1 MEKDIYFKDY
11 LASRVIMDGKI
22 IAGYDKVYYQ
32 INEDI
37 NDVLLGEDFTDK
49 DVLSVL
55 ASADQY
61 FMFKAL
67 DAKKVDSFDFNRLTM
82 YYYFLRKWSIKYN
95 NDVYPDI
102 FYDDFY
108 VENLLEKV
116 EVSSDLEK
124 KALDFFK
131 RHVSNRSDFSKL
143 FYDVDAQPYGNTL
156 FQNVRQLKKIVD
168 SDFTFYNM
176 DLFRN
181 NRDLITKK
189 YDYLYISNIL
199 DWAREDSSKIT
210 IAKDNLLSLL
220 KDNGKV
226 ICSRLVN
233 RSKSKREGLITYLE
247 NKHKKNKVGWK
258 CTYYKYNGE
267 PCIVK
272 LSDTDIDSITKER

>member
-37 NDVLLGEDFTDK
+37 SDVLLGEDFTDK

-102 FYDDFY
+102 FYDDSY

-131 RHVSNRSDFSKL
+131 RHVSNGSDFSKL
-143 FYDVDAQPYGNTL
+143 FYDVDAQPSGNTL

-233 RSKSKREGLITYLE
+233 RSKSGVLSEREIFEE
-247 NKHKKNKVGWK
+247 NFQLHEFADGKNYMYIKK
-258 CTYYKYNGE
+258 
-267 PCIVK
+267 
-272 LSDTDIDSITKER
+272 

>member
-11 LASRVIMDGKI
+11 LASRVIMDDKMVN
-22 IAGYDKVYYQ
+22 GYDKVYYQ

-37 NDVLLGEDFTDK
+37 SDVLLGEDFTDK

-82 YYYFLRKWSIKYN
+82 YYYFLRKWAIKYN

-102 FYDDFY
+102 FYDDSY

-131 RHVSNRSDFSKL
+131 RHVSNGSDFSKF
-143 FYDVDAQPYGNTL
+143 FYDVDAQPSGNTL

-233 RSKSKREGLITYLE
+233 RSKSGVLSEREIFDE
-247 NKHKKNKVGWK
+247 NFQLYEFADGKNYIYIKK
-258 CTYYKYNGE
+258 
-267 PCIVK
+267 
-272 LSDTDIDSITKER
+272 

>member
-11 LASRVIMDGKI
+11 LASRVIMDDKI

-67 DAKKVDSFDFNRLTM
+67 DAKNVDAFDFNRLTM

-102 FYDDFY
+102 IYDDSY

-131 RHVSNRSDFSKL
+131 RHVSNGSDFSKL

-233 RSKSKREGLITYLE
+233 RSKSGVLSEREIFDE
-247 NKHKKNKVGWK
+247 NFQLREFADGKNYMYIKK
-258 CTYYKYNGE
+258 
-267 PCIVK
+267 
-272 LSDTDIDSITKER
+272 

>member
-11 LASRVIMDGKI
+11 LASRVIMDDKMVD
-22 IAGYDKVYYQ
+22 GYDKVYYQ
-32 INEDI
+32 INEDV

-67 DAKKVDSFDFNRLTM
+67 DAKKVDAFDFNRLTM

-102 FYDDFY
+102 FYDDSY

-116 EVSSDLEK
+116 VVSSDLEK

-131 RHVSNRSDFSKL
+131 MHVSNGSDFSKF
-143 FYDVDAQPYGNTL
+143 FYDVDVQPYGNTL
-156 FQNVRQLKKIVD
+156 FQNIRQLKKIID

-176 DLFRN
+176 DLFKDN
-181 NRDLITKK
+181 GDLISKK
-189 YDYLYISNIL
+189 YDYLYI
-199 DWAREDSSKIT
+199 
-210 IAKDNLLSLL
+210 
-220 KDNGKV
+220 
-226 ICSRLVN
+226 
-233 RSKSKREGLITYLE
+233 LIH
-247 NKHKKNKVGWK
+247 N
-258 CTYYKYNGE
+258 
-267 PCIVK
+267 
-272 LSDTDIDSITKER
+272 

>member
-11 LASRVIMDGKI
+11 LVSRVIMDDKI

-67 DAKKVDSFDFNRLTM
+67 DAKNVDAFDFNRLTM

-102 FYDDFY
+102 IYDDSY

-131 RHVSNRSDFSKL
+131 RHVSNGSNFSKL

-233 RSKSKREGLITYLE
+233 RSKSGVLSEKEIFDENFQLREFADGKNYMYI
-247 NKHKKNKVGWK
+247 KK
-258 CTYYKYNGE
+258 
-267 PCIVK
+267 
-272 LSDTDIDSITKER
+272 

>member
-11 LASRVIMDGKI
+11 LASRVIMDDKMVD
-22 IAGYDKVYYQ
+22 GYDKVYYQ

-67 DAKKVDSFDFNRLTM
+67 DAKKVDAFDFNRLTI

-102 FYDDFY
+102 FYDDSY

-116 EVSSDLEK
+116 VVSSDLEK

-131 RHVSNRSDFSKL
+131 MHVSNGSDFSKF
-143 FYDVDAQPYGNTL
+143 FYDVDVQPYGNTL
-156 FQNVRQLKKIVD
+156 FQNIRQLKKIID

-176 DLFRN
+176 DLFKDN
-181 NRDLITKK
+181 GDLISKK

-233 RSKSKREGLITYLE
+233 RSKSGILSERKIFDEDFQLHEFSDGKNYMYI
-247 NKHKKNKVGWK
+247 KK
-258 CTYYKYNGE
+258 
-267 PCIVK
+267 
-272 LSDTDIDSITKER
+272 

>member
-11 LASRVIMDGKI
+11 LASRVIMDDKMVD
-22 IAGYDKVYYQ
+22 GYDKVYYQ
-32 INEDI
+32 INEDV

-67 DAKKVDSFDFNRLTM
+67 DAKKVDAFDFNRLTI

-95 NDVYPDI
+95 NNNVYPDI
-102 FYDDFY
+102 FYDDSY

-116 EVSSDLEK
+116 VVSSDLEK

-131 RHVSNRSDFSKL
+131 MHVSNGSDFSKF
-143 FYDVDAQPYGNTL
+143 FYDVDVQPYGNTL
-156 FQNVRQLKKIVD
+156 FQNIRQLKKIID

-176 DLFRN
+176 DLFKDN
-181 NRDLITKK
+181 GDLISKK

-233 RSKSKREGLITYLE
+233 RSKSGILSEREIFDEDFQLHEFSDGKNYMYI
-247 NKHKKNKVGWK
+247 KK
-258 CTYYKYNGE
+258 
-267 PCIVK
+267 
-272 LSDTDIDSITKER
+272 

>member
-11 LASRVIMDGKI
+11 LASRVIMDDKMVD
-22 IAGYDKVYYQ
+22 GYDKVYYQ

-67 DAKKVDSFDFNRLTM
+67 DAKKVDAFDFNRLTM

-102 FYDDFY
+102 FYDDSY

-116 EVSSDLEK
+116 DVSSDLEK

-131 RHVSNRSDFSKL
+131 MHVSNESDFSKF

-156 FQNVRQLKKIVD
+156 FQNIRQLKKIID

-176 DLFRN
+176 DLFKDN
-181 NRDLITKK
+181 GDLISKK

-210 IAKDNLLSLL
+210 IAKDNLLALL

-226 ICSRLVN
+226 VCSRLVN
-233 RSKSKREGLITYLE
+233 RSKSGILSEREIFDE
-247 NKHKKNKVGWK
+247 NFQLHEFSDGKNYMYIKK
-258 CTYYKYNGE
+258 
-267 PCIVK
+267 
-272 LSDTDIDSITKER
+272 

>member
-11 LASRVIMDGKI
+11 LASRVIMDDKI
-22 IAGYDKVYYQ
+22 IDGYDKVYYQ

-37 NDVLLGEDFTDK
+37 SDVLLGEDFTDK

-102 FYDDFY
+102 FYDDSY

-131 RHVSNRSDFSKL
+131 RHVSNESDFSKI

-233 RSKSKREGLITYLE
+233 RSKSGVLSEREIFDE
-247 NKHKKNKVGWK
+247 NFQLYEFADSKNYIYIKK
-258 CTYYKYNGE
+258 
-267 PCIVK
+267 
-272 LSDTDIDSITKER
+272 

>member
-11 LASRVIMDGKI
+11 LASRVIMDDKMVD
-22 IAGYDKVYYQ
+22 GYDKVYYQ

-67 DAKKVDSFDFNRLTM
+67 DAKKVDAFDFNRLTM

-102 FYDDFY
+102 FYDDSY

-116 EVSSDLEK
+116 VVGSDLEK

-131 RHVSNRSDFSKL
+131 MHVSNGSDFSKF
-143 FYDVDAQPYGNTL
+143 FYDVDVQPYGNTL
-156 FQNVRQLKKIVD
+156 FQNIRQLKKIID

-176 DLFRN
+176 NLFKDN
-181 NRDLITKK
+181 GDLISKK

-233 RSKSKREGLITYLE
+233 RSKSGILSERKIFDEDFQLHEFSDGKNYMYI
-247 NKHKKNKVGWK
+247 KK
-258 CTYYKYNGE
+258 
-267 PCIVK
+267 
-272 LSDTDIDSITKER
+272 

>member
-11 LASRVIMDGKI
+11 LASRVIMDDKMVDV
-22 IAGYDKVYYQ
+22 YDKVYYQ

-67 DAKKVDSFDFNRLTM
+67 DAKKVDAFDFNRLTI

-102 FYDDFY
+102 FYDDSY

-116 EVSSDLEK
+116 VVSSDLEK

-131 RHVSNRSDFSKL
+131 MHVSNGSDFSKF
-143 FYDVDAQPYGNTL
+143 FYDVDVQPYGNTL
-156 FQNVRQLKKIVD
+156 FQNIRQLKKIID

-176 DLFRN
+176 DLFKDN
-181 NRDLITKK
+181 GDLISKK

-233 RSKSKREGLITYLE
+233 RSKSGILSERKIFDEDFQLHEFSDGKNYMYI
-247 NKHKKNKVGWK
+247 KK
-258 CTYYKYNGE
+258 
-267 PCIVK
+267 
-272 LSDTDIDSITKER
+272 

>member
-11 LASRVIMDGKI
+11 LASRVIMDDKI

-37 NDVLLGEDFTDK
+37 SDVLLGEDFTDK

-102 FYDDFY
+102 FYDDSY

-131 RHVSNRSDFSKL
+131 RHVSNGSDFSKL
-143 FYDVDAQPYGNTL
+143 FYDVLPYRC
-156 FQNVRQLKKIVD
+156 V
-168 SDFTFYNM
+168 
-176 DLFRN
+176 
-181 NRDLITKK
+181 
-189 YDYLYISNIL
+189 
-199 DWAREDSSKIT
+199 
-210 IAKDNLLSLL
+210 
-220 KDNGKV
+220 
-226 ICSRLVN
+226 
-233 RSKSKREGLITYLE
+233 
-247 NKHKKNKVGWK
+247 
-258 CTYYKYNGE
+258 
-267 PCIVK
+267 
-272 LSDTDIDSITKER
+272 

>member
-11 LASRVIMDGKI
+11 LASRVIMDDKMVD
-22 IAGYDKVYYQ
+22 GYDKVYYQ

-67 DAKKVDSFDFNRLTM
+67 DAKKVDAFDFNRLTM

-102 FYDDFY
+102 FYDDSY

-116 EVSSDLEK
+116 VVSSDLEK

-131 RHVSNRSDFSKL
+131 MHVSNGSDFSKF
-143 FYDVDAQPYGNTL
+143 FYDVDVQPYGNTL
-156 FQNVRQLKKIVD
+156 FQNIRQLKKIID

-176 DLFRN
+176 DLFKDN
-181 NRDLITKK
+181 GDLISKK

-199 DWAREDSSKIT
+199 DWAREDSSKVT

-233 RSKSKREGLITYLE
+233 RSKSGILSERKIFDEAFQLHEFSDGKNYMYI
-247 NKHKKNKVGWK
+247 KK
-258 CTYYKYNGE
+258 
-267 PCIVK
+267 
-272 LSDTDIDSITKER
+272 

>member
-11 LASRVIMDGKI
+11 LASRVIMDDKI
-22 IAGYDKVYYQ
+22 IDGYDKVYYQ

-37 NDVLLGEDFTDK
+37 SDVLLGEDFTDK

-102 FYDDFY
+102 FYDDSY

-131 RHVSNRSDFSKL
+131 RHVSNGSDFSKL
-143 FYDVDAQPYGNTL
+143 FYDVDAQPSGNTL

-220 KDNGKV
+220 KDNGKA

-233 RSKSKREGLITYLE
+233 RSKSGVLSEREIFDE
-247 NKHKKNKVGWK
+247 NFQLREFADGKNYMYIKK
-258 CTYYKYNGE
+258 
-267 PCIVK
+267 
-272 LSDTDIDSITKER
+272 

>member
-11 LASRVIMDGKI
+11 LASRVIMDDKI

-67 DAKKVDSFDFNRLTM
+67 DAKNVDSFDFNRLTM

-102 FYDDFY
+102 IYDDSY
-108 VENLLEKV
+108 VENLLKKV

-131 RHVSNRSDFSKL
+131 RHVSNGSDFSKL

-233 RSKSKREGLITYLE
+233 RSKSGVLSEKEIFDENFQLREFADGKNYMYI
-247 NKHKKNKVGWK
+247 KK
-258 CTYYKYNGE
+258 
-267 PCIVK
+267 
-272 LSDTDIDSITKER
+272 

>member
-11 LASRVIMDGKI
+11 LVSRVIMDDKI

-67 DAKKVDSFDFNRLTM
+67 DAKNVDSFDFNRLTM

-102 FYDDFY
+102 IYDDSY

-131 RHVSNRSDFSKL
+131 KHVSNGSNFSKL

-233 RSKSKREGLITYLE
+233 RSKSGVLSEREIFDE
-247 NKHKKNKVGWK
+247 NFQLREFADGKNYMYIKK
-258 CTYYKYNGE
+258 
-267 PCIVK
+267 
-272 LSDTDIDSITKER
+272 

>member
-11 LASRVIMDGKI
+11 LASRVIMDDKMVD
-22 IAGYDKVYYQ
+22 GYDKVYYQ

-67 DAKKVDSFDFNRLTM
+67 DAKKVDAFDFNRLTM

-102 FYDDFY
+102 FYDDSY

-116 EVSSDLEK
+116 VVSSDLEK
-124 KALDFFK
+124 KALEFFK
-131 RHVSNRSDFSKL
+131 MHVSNGSDFSKF

-156 FQNVRQLKKIVD
+156 FQNIRQLKKIID

-176 DLFRN
+176 DLFRDN
-181 NRDLITKK
+181 GDLISKK

-233 RSKSKREGLITYLE
+233 RSKSGILSEREIFDEDFQLHEFSDGKNYMYI
-247 NKHKKNKVGWK
+247 KK
-258 CTYYKYNGE
+258 
-267 PCIVK
+267 
-272 LSDTDIDSITKER
+272 

>member
-11 LASRVIMDGKI
+11 LASRVIMDDKI

-67 DAKKVDSFDFNRLTM
+67 DAKNVDAFDFNRLTM

-102 FYDDFY
+102 IYDDSY
-108 VENLLEKV
+108 VENLLKKV
-116 EVSSDLEK
+116 EASSDLEK

-131 RHVSNRSDFSKL
+131 RHVSNGSDFSKL

-168 SDFTFYNM
+168 SDFTFYNL

-199 DWAREDSSKIT
+199 DWAREDRNKIT

-233 RSKSKREGLITYLE
+233 RSKSGVLSEREIFDE
-247 NKHKKNKVGWK
+247 NFQLREFADGKNYMYIKK
-258 CTYYKYNGE
+258 
-267 PCIVK
+267 
-272 LSDTDIDSITKER
+272 

>member
-11 LASRVIMDGKI
+11 LASRVIMDDKI

-37 NDVLLGEDFTDK
+37 SDVLLGEDFTDK

-102 FYDDFY
+102 FYDDSY

-220 KDNGKV
+220 KYNGKV

-233 RSKSKREGLITYLE
+233 RSKYGVLSEKEIFDE
-247 NKHKKNKVGWK
+247 NFQLHEFADGKNYIYIKK
-258 CTYYKYNGE
+258 
-267 PCIVK
+267 
-272 LSDTDIDSITKER
+272 

>member
-11 LASRVIMDGKI
+11 LASRVIMDDKMVD
-22 IAGYDKVYYQ
+22 GYDKVYYQ
-32 INEDI
+32 INEDV

-67 DAKKVDSFDFNRLTM
+67 DAKKVDAFDFNRLTI

-102 FYDDFY
+102 FYDDSY

-116 EVSSDLEK
+116 VVSSDLEK

-131 RHVSNRSDFSKL
+131 MHVSNGSDFSKF
-143 FYDVDAQPYGNTL
+143 FYDVDVQPYGNTL
-156 FQNVRQLKKIVD
+156 FQNIRQLKKIID

-176 DLFRN
+176 DLFKDN
-181 NRDLITKK
+181 GDLISKK

-233 RSKSKREGLITYLE
+233 RSKSGILSERKIFDEDFQLHEFSDGKNYMYI
-247 NKHKKNKVGWK
+247 KK
-258 CTYYKYNGE
+258 
-267 PCIVK
+267 
-272 LSDTDIDSITKER
+272 

>member
-11 LASRVIMDGKI
+11 LVSRVIMDDKI

-67 DAKKVDSFDFNRLTM
+67 DAKNVDAFDFNRLTM

-102 FYDDFY
+102 IYDDSY

-131 RHVSNRSDFSKL
+131 RHVSNGSNFSKL

-233 RSKSKREGLITYLE
+233 RSKSGVLSEREIFDE
-247 NKHKKNKVGWK
+247 NFQLREFADGKNYMYIKK
-258 CTYYKYNGE
+258 
-267 PCIVK
+267 
-272 LSDTDIDSITKER
+272 

>member
-11 LASRVIMDGKI
+11 LSSRVIMDGKI

-102 FYDDFY
+102 FYDDSY

-176 DLFRN
+176 DLFIN

-189 YDYLYISNIL
+189 YDYLYI
-199 DWAREDSSKIT
+199 
-210 IAKDNLLSLL
+210 
-220 KDNGKV
+220 
-226 ICSRLVN
+226 
-233 RSKSKREGLITYLE
+233 
-247 NKHKKNKVGWK
+247 
-258 CTYYKYNGE
+258 
-267 PCIVK
+267 
-272 LSDTDIDSITKER
+272 

>member
-11 LASRVIMDGKI
+11 LASRVIMDDKMVY
-22 IAGYDKVYYQ
+22 GYDKVYYQ

-67 DAKKVDSFDFNRLTM
+67 DAKKVDAFDFNRLTI

-102 FYDDFY
+102 FYDDSY

-116 EVSSDLEK
+116 VVSSDLEK

-131 RHVSNRSDFSKL
+131 MHVSNGSDFSKF
-143 FYDVDAQPYGNTL
+143 FYDVDVQPYGNTL
-156 FQNVRQLKKIVD
+156 FQNIRQLKKIID

-176 DLFRN
+176 DLFKDN
-181 NRDLITKK
+181 GDLISKK

-199 DWAREDSSKIT
+199 DWAREDSSKII

-233 RSKSKREGLITYLE
+233 RSKSGILSERKIFDEDFQLHEFSDGKNYMYI
-247 NKHKKNKVGWK
+247 KK
-258 CTYYKYNGE
+258 
-267 PCIVK
+267 
-272 LSDTDIDSITKER
+272 

>member
-11 LASRVIMDGKI
+11 LASRVIMDDKMVG
-22 IAGYDKVYYQ
+22 GYDKVYYQ
-32 INEDI
+32 INEDV

-67 DAKKVDSFDFNRLTM
+67 DAKKVDAFDFNRLTM

-102 FYDDFY
+102 FYDDSY

-116 EVSSDLEK
+116 VVSSDLEK

-131 RHVSNRSDFSKL
+131 MHVSNESDFSKF
-143 FYDVDAQPYGNTL
+143 FYDVDVQPYGNTL
-156 FQNVRQLKKIVD
+156 FQNIRQLKKIID

-176 DLFRN
+176 DLFKDN
-181 NRDLITKK
+181 GDLISKK

-199 DWAREDSSKIT
+199 DWAHEDSSKIT

-220 KDNGKV
+220 KDNGRV

-233 RSKSKREGLITYLE
+233 RSKSGILSEREIFDEDFQLHEFSDGKNYMYI
-247 NKHKKNKVGWK
+247 KK
-258 CTYYKYNGE
+258 
-267 PCIVK
+267 
-272 LSDTDIDSITKER
+272 

>member
-11 LASRVIMDGKI
+11 LVSRVIMDDKI

-67 DAKKVDSFDFNRLTM
+67 DAKNVDAFDFNRLTM

-102 FYDDFY
+102 IYDDSY

-131 RHVSNRSDFSKL
+131 RHVSNGSNFSKL

-233 RSKSKREGLITYLE
+233 RSKSGVLSEREIFDE
-247 NKHKKNKVGWK
+247 NFQLHEFSDGKNYMYIKK
-258 CTYYKYNGE
+258 
-267 PCIVK
+267 
-272 LSDTDIDSITKER
+272 

>member
-11 LASRVIMDGKI
+11 LASRVIMDDKI
-22 IAGYDKVYYQ
+22 IDGYDKVYYQ

-37 NDVLLGEDFTDK
+37 SDILLGEDFTDK

-102 FYDDFY
+102 FYDDSY

-131 RHVSNRSDFSKL
+131 RHVSNESDFSKL
-143 FYDVDAQPYGNTL
+143 FYDVDAQPSGNTL

-233 RSKSKREGLITYLE
+233 RSKSGVLSEREIFDE
-247 NKHKKNKVGWK
+247 NFQLYEFADGKNYIYIKK
-258 CTYYKYNGE
+258 
-267 PCIVK
+267 
-272 LSDTDIDSITKER
+272 

>member
-11 LASRVIMDGKI
+11 LVSRVIMDDKI

-67 DAKKVDSFDFNRLTM
+67 DAKNVDAFDFNRLTM

-102 FYDDFY
+102 IYDDSY

-131 RHVSNRSDFSKL
+131 RHVSNGSNFSKL

-233 RSKSKREGLITYLE
+233 RSKSGVLSERKIFDENFQLREFADGKNYMYI
-247 NKHKKNKVGWK
+247 KK
-258 CTYYKYNGE
+258 
-267 PCIVK
+267 
-272 LSDTDIDSITKER
+272 

>member
-11 LASRVIMDGKI
+11 LASRVIMDDKMVD
-22 IAGYDKVYYQ
+22 GYDKVYYQ
-32 INEDI
+32 INEDV

-67 DAKKVDSFDFNRLTM
+67 DAKKVDAFDFNRLTI

-102 FYDDFY
+102 FYDDSY

-116 EVSSDLEK
+116 VVGSDLEK

-131 RHVSNRSDFSKL
+131 MHVSNGSDFSKF
-143 FYDVDAQPYGNTL
+143 FYDVDVQPYGNTL
-156 FQNVRQLKKIVD
+156 FQNIRQLKKIID

-176 DLFRN
+176 DLFKDN
-181 NRDLITKK
+181 GDLISKK

-233 RSKSKREGLITYLE
+233 RSKSGILSEREIFDEDFQLHEFSDGKNYMYI
-247 NKHKKNKVGWK
+247 KK
-258 CTYYKYNGE
+258 
-267 PCIVK
+267 
-272 LSDTDIDSITKER
+272 

>member
-11 LASRVIMDGKI
+11 LASRVIMDDKMVD
-22 IAGYDKVYYQ
+22 GYDKVYYQ

-67 DAKKVDSFDFNRLTM
+67 DAKKVDAFDFNRLTM

-102 FYDDFY
+102 FYDDSY

-116 EVSSDLEK
+116 VVSSDLEK

-131 RHVSNRSDFSKL
+131 MHVSNGSDFSKF
-143 FYDVDAQPYGNTL
+143 FYDVDVQPYGNTL
-156 FQNVRQLKKIVD
+156 FQNIRQLKKIID

-176 DLFRN
+176 DLFKDN
-181 NRDLITKK
+181 GDLISKK

-233 RSKSKREGLITYLE
+233 RSKSGILSERKIFDEDFQLHEFSDGKNYMYI
-247 NKHKKNKVGWK
+247 KK
-258 CTYYKYNGE
+258 
-267 PCIVK
+267 
-272 LSDTDIDSITKER
+272 

>member
-102 FYDDFY
+102 FYDDSY

-168 SDFTFYNM
+168 TDFTFYNM

-199 DWAREDSSKIT
+199 DWAREDISKIT

-233 RSKSKREGLITYLE
+233 RSKCG
-247 NKHKKNKVGWK
+247 V
-258 CTYYKYNGE
+258 
-267 PCIVK
+267 
-272 LSDTDIDSITKER
+272 LSER

>member
-11 LASRVIMDGKI
+11 LASRVIMDDKMVD
-22 IAGYDKVYYQ
+22 GYDKVYYQ
-32 INEDI
+32 INEDV

-67 DAKKVDSFDFNRLTM
+67 DAKKVDAFDFNRLTM

-102 FYDDFY
+102 FYDDSY

-116 EVSSDLEK
+116 VVSSDLEK

-131 RHVSNRSDFSKL
+131 MHVSNGSDFSKF
-143 FYDVDAQPYGNTL
+143 FYDVDVQPYGNTL
-156 FQNVRQLKKIVD
+156 FQNIRQLKKIID

-176 DLFRN
+176 DLFKDN
-181 NRDLITKK
+181 GDLISKK

-233 RSKSKREGLITYLE
+233 RSKSGILSEREIFDEDFQLHEFSDGKNYMYI
-247 NKHKKNKVGWK
+247 KK
-258 CTYYKYNGE
+258 
-267 PCIVK
+267 
-272 LSDTDIDSITKER
+272 

>member
-37 NDVLLGEDFTDK
+37 SDVLLGEDFTDK

-102 FYDDFY
+102 FYDDSY

-131 RHVSNRSDFSKL
+131 RHVSNGSDFSKL
-143 FYDVDAQPYGNTL
+143 FYDVDAQPSGNTL

-220 KDNGKV
+220 KYNGKV

-233 RSKSKREGLITYLE
+233 RSKSVDYE
-247 NKHKKNKVGWK
+247 
-258 CTYYKYNGE
+258 
-267 PCIVK
+267 
-272 LSDTDIDSITKER
+272 

>member
-11 LASRVIMDGKI
+11 LASRVIMDDKMVD
-22 IAGYDKVYYQ
+22 GYDKVYYQ
-32 INEDI
+32 INEDV
-37 NDVLLGEDFTDK
+37 NDVLLGEDFNDK

-67 DAKKVDSFDFNRLTM
+67 DAKKVDAFDFNRLTI

-102 FYDDFY
+102 FYDDSY

-116 EVSSDLEK
+116 VVSSDLEK

-131 RHVSNRSDFSKL
+131 MHVSNGSDFSKF
-143 FYDVDAQPYGNTL
+143 FYDVDVQPYGNTL
-156 FQNVRQLKKIVD
+156 FQNIRQLKKIID

-176 DLFRN
+176 DLFKDN
-181 NRDLITKK
+181 GDLISKK

-233 RSKSKREGLITYLE
+233 RSKSGILSERKIFDEDFQLHEFSDGKNYMYI
-247 NKHKKNKVGWK
+247 KK
-258 CTYYKYNGE
+258 
-267 PCIVK
+267 
-272 LSDTDIDSITKER
+272 

>member
-11 LASRVIMDGKI
+11 LASRVIMDDKI

-37 NDVLLGEDFTDK
+37 SDVLLGEDFTDK

-82 YYYFLRKWSIKYN
+82 YYYFLRKWAIKYN

-102 FYDDFY
+102 FYDDSY

-131 RHVSNRSDFSKL
+131 RHVSNGSDFSKF
-143 FYDVDAQPYGNTL
+143 FYDVDAQPSGNTL

-220 KDNGKV
+220 KDNGKA

-233 RSKSKREGLITYLE
+233 RSKSGVLSEREIFDE
-247 NKHKKNKVGWK
+247 NFQLREFADGKNYMYIKK
-258 CTYYKYNGE
+258 
-267 PCIVK
+267 
-272 LSDTDIDSITKER
+272 

>member
-11 LASRVIMDGKI
+11 LASRVIMDDKMVN
-22 IAGYDKVYYQ
+22 GYDKVYYQ

-37 NDVLLGEDFTDK
+37 SDVLLGEDFTDK

-82 YYYFLRKWSIKYN
+82 YYYFLRKWAIKYN

-102 FYDDFY
+102 FYDDSY

-131 RHVSNRSDFSKL
+131 RHVSNGSDFSKF

-233 RSKSKREGLITYLE
+233 RSKSGVLSEREIFDE
-247 NKHKKNKVGWK
+247 NFQLYEFADGKNYIYIKK
-258 CTYYKYNGE
+258 
-267 PCIVK
+267 
-272 LSDTDIDSITKER
+272 

>member
-11 LASRVIMDGKI
+11 LASRVIMDDKI
-22 IAGYDKVYYQ
+22 IDGYDKVYYQ

-37 NDVLLGEDFTDK
+37 SDVLLGEDFTDK

-102 FYDDFY
+102 FYDDSY

-131 RHVSNRSDFSKL
+131 RHVSNESDFSKL

-233 RSKSKREGLITYLE
+233 RSKSGVLSEREIFDE
-247 NKHKKNKVGWK
+247 NFQLYEFADGKNYMYIKK
-258 CTYYKYNGE
+258 
-267 PCIVK
+267 
-272 LSDTDIDSITKER
+272 

>member
-102 FYDDFY
+102 FYDDSY

-189 YDYLYISNIL
+189 YDYLYIL
-199 DWAREDSSKIT
+199 FC
-210 IAKDNLLSLL
+210 LLFA
-220 KDNGKV
+220 
-226 ICSRLVN
+226 
-233 RSKSKREGLITYLE
+233 
-247 NKHKKNKVGWK
+247 
-258 CTYYKYNGE
+258 
-267 PCIVK
+267 
-272 LSDTDIDSITKER
+272 